1 LDFSCPIT
9 DFLIPMSTLRLALR
23 QLGKNPSFTITVT
36 LVLALGIGATTAI
49 FSVIHAVLL
58 NPFPYRDGNQIL
70 FVGSNRAGE
79 PGSQM
84 PVTYPDYL
92 EWREGAR
99 TVEHLAFA
107 AGTAATLTG
116 VAEPVSLRNAAV
128 SANTWPLLGLQP
140 ALGRVFTEVEDSVG
154 AAPVAVLSHATWL
167 KHFNGDPAILDRSIT
182 LDGKPY
188 TVIGVMPSS
197 FKFWAGDVWTP
208 VGLQADTDQ
217 MRSRIMRMDSWVV
230 TRAAPGRTREEVNT
244 ELNLIARRIAL
255 AHPDTNKDVGVMM
268 RYLSESVSGQLRNP
282 LLVLLSA
289 VGAVLLIA
297 CANVANLFLARTS
310 ARQREFAVRAA
321 LGASR
326 GQLIRQTL
334 MESLPL
340 ALLGGA
346 AGLGLA
352 AWGLDALLALLPQDA
367 VPAEAQIRINGPV
380 MLFSLVLTLG
390 TMLLFALF
398 PALEGSRA
406 AVAPALQEGSRG
418 TASLGTNRVR
428 SCLIVAEVSLSLVL
442 LVGAGLLIRSLS
454 RIHSVDLGFNRDNLL
469 VVPVQLSEH
478 RYGSSESATAFFENA
493 VERIRSLP
501 AVASV
506 AATTGAPLANVNGM
520 PLAVE
525 GRTYTDISQLDGLI
539 FALVTRDYF
548 PAQGLALKQGRLFDD
563 NDRAGT
569 APVIILNEA
578 AVKKYLP
585 DGNPLG
591 KRVMLGAPEHLI
603 TPGML
608 PAGFDK
614 FQWATV
620 VGVVHSA
627 RYFGQQN
634 DAPAAAYIPVR
645 QSWDYPQMRRF
656 MLLLVRTKTPPL
668 DVLPS
673 LREVV
678 KSLDPDLPLGRVATA
693 DMLATELLQG
703 TRFNTVLLG
712 LFAGVALAL
721 AAVGIYGVVSWNVT
735 QRTREIGIR
744 QALGANRATV
754 LRLVISQS
762 MRVVGLGLLIGL
774 AGSLAV
780 ARLVRSQLFEISAF
794 DPVTFL
800 AVVGL
805 LAAAALL
812 ACWLPARRATRVDP
826 VVALRAE

>member
-1 LDFSCPIT
+1 
-9 DFLIPMSTLRLALR
+9 MNTLRFALR
-23 QLGKNPSFTITVT
+23 QLGKNVSFTVTVT

-58 NPFPYRDGNQIL
+58 NPFPYQDGNKIL
-70 FVGSNRAGE
+70 FVGSNRVDQ

-92 EWREGAR
+92 EWRASAQ

-107 AGTAATLTG
+107 AGSASTLTG
-116 VAEPVSLRNAAV
+116 VTEPVALRNAAV
-128 SANTWPLLGLQP
+128 SANTWPLLGLRP
-140 ALGRVFTEVEDSVG
+140 ELGRVFNESEDRI
-154 AAPVAVLSHATWL
+154 AAVPVVVLSHATWQ
-167 KHFNGDPAILDRSIT
+167 KHFSADPDILNRSIT

-188 TVIGVMPSS
+188 TVIGVMPPS

-230 TRAAPGRTREEVNT
+230 TRAKPGHSRDEVNT

-268 RYLSESVSGQLRNP
+268 RYLSESVSGELRNP

-289 VGAVLLIA
+289 VAAVLLIA

-310 ARQREFAVRAA
+310 SRQREFAVRAA

-334 MESLPL
+334 VESLPH

-346 AGLGLA
+346 AGLVLA
-352 AWGLDALLALLPQDA
+352 DWGLDALLALLPRDA

-380 MLFSLVLTLG
+380 MLFSLALTLG

-398 PALEGSRA
+398 PALESSRV
-406 AVAPALQEGSRG
+406 AVNPTLQEGARG
-418 TASLGTNRVR
+418 TAGLGTNRVR
-428 SCLIVAEVSLSLVL
+428 AGLIVLEVTLSLVL
-442 LVGAGLLIRSLS
+442 LVGAGLLIRSLG
-454 RIHSVDLGFNRDNLL
+454 RIQSVDLGFNRDNLL

-478 RYGSSESATAFFENA
+478 RYKGSEQATSFFENA

-501 AVASV
+501 SVSSV
-506 AATTGAPLANVNGM
+506 AATSAAPFANVNGL
-520 PLAVE
+520 PLVIE
-525 GRTYTDISQLDGLI
+525 GRTYTDLNQLENLV
-539 FALVTRDYF
+539 FSLVTQDYF
-548 PAQGLALKQGRLFDD
+548 QAQGLSLRRGRVFDA

-569 APVIILNEA
+569 QPVIILNEA
-578 AVKKYLP
+578 AVKKFLP
-585 DGNPLG
+585 EGDPIG

-620 VGVVHSA
+620 VGVVNSA

-634 DAPAAAYIPVR
+634 DAPPAAYIPVR

-656 MLLLVRTKTPPL
+656 MLLLVRTQERPL
-668 DVLPS
+668 DVVPA
-673 LREVV
+673 LRGVA
-678 KSLDPDLPLGRVATA
+678 KSLDSDLPLGRIATA
-693 DMLATELLQG
+693 DMLVGEALQG

-712 LFAGVALAL
+712 LFASVALAL
-721 AAVGIYGVVSWNVT
+721 AAIGIYGVVSWNVN
-735 QRTREIGIR
+735 QRTKEIGIR
-744 QALGANRATV
+744 QALGADRATV
-754 LRLVISQS
+754 LRLVIGQS
-762 MRVVGLGLLIGL
+762 MRVVGLGVLLGL
-774 AGSLAV
+774 VGSLIL
-780 ARLVRSQLFEISAF
+780 ARFMQSQLFGISAF
-794 DPVTFL
+794 DPFTFV

-805 LAAAALL
+805 LSGAALL
-812 ACWLPARRATRVDP
+812 ACWLPARRATKVDP